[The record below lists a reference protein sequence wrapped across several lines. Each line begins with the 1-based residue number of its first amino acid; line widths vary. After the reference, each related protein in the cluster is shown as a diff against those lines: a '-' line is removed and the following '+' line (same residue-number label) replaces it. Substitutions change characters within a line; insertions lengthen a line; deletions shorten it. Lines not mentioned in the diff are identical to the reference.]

1 MPTEKKR
8 FLKRESVVMFL
19 RDDGRE
25 FQVLGIEEEK
35 ARSET
40 NFKRVFGIVKSL
52 SEEERSVREGW

>member
-1 MPTEKKR
+1 M
-8 FLKRESVVMFL
+8 MFL